1 MIDVSP
7 EHSSEKI
14 VAAKLPEVE
23 ALQTT
28 ENKPSRE
35 KAEQPARVS
44 NLELENK
51 LLRKEVDSLN
61 AELLS
66 FAQRSKESQER
77 KLLWYT
83 VENAHI
89 ATSLLTFCNRFV
101 APSNIRMGLHGLRRF
116 VDKKSV
122 ASCQLTCRKL
132 IVKTCY
138 PQACYKLFQQVVTS
152 LQMTSCNKPDFN
164 TPVTT

>member
-1 MIDVSP
+1 MLLSFLAGYFPEGETSYQTDDSVDVIDVSP

-66 FAQRSKESQER
+66 LAQRSKESQER
-77 KLLWYT
+77 KL
-83 VENAHI
+83 
-89 ATSLLTFCNRFV
+89 
-101 APSNIRMGLHGLRRF
+101 
-116 VDKKSV
+116 
-122 ASCQLTCRKL
+122 
-132 IVKTCY
+132 
-138 PQACYKLFQQVVTS
+138 QAW
-152 LQMTSCNKPDFN
+152 P
-164 TPVTT
+164 